1 MNEKV
6 RKALEHGHAIDIT
19 TTGRKSGLPRRI
31 EIEFYNLD
39 GRLYI
44 WGRTPSHRDWF
55 ANLQVNPEF
64 MFHLKESV
72 QADLPA
78 RARIVV
84 DKAERRQLF
93 SKLIQMSE
101 SESDLEAIIEG
112 SPLVE
117 VVIDA
122 DRSG

>member
-19 TTGRKSGLPRRI
+19 TTGRKSGQPRRI
-31 EIEFYNLD
+31 EIAFYNLD

-55 ANLQVNPEF
+55 ANLQINPEF
-64 MFHLKESV
+64 KFHLKQSV
-72 QADLPA
+72 QADLQA

-84 DKAERRQLF
+84 DNTERREIF
-93 SKLIQMSE
+93 SKLIQLSE
-101 SESDLEAIIEG
+101 SKSDLEAVIEG

-117 VVIDA
+117 ITIEPD
-122 DRSG
+122 

>member
-1 MNEKV
+1 MNEPV
-6 RKALEHGHAIDIT
+6 RKALEHGHIIDIT

-39 GRLYI
+39 GRLYL

-64 MFHLKESV
+64 KFHLKESV
-72 QADLPA
+72 QADLHA

-84 DKAERRQLF
+84 DKTERREIF
-93 SKLIQMSE
+93 SKLIQSSE
-101 SESDLEAIIEG
+101 SESDLETVIEG

-117 VVIDA
+117 VTIHEA
-122 DRSG
+122 